1 MPKGVIMSISGRE
14 AVILTKDSNFVK
26 AVLPEGE
33 YDIGQEID
41 TADTKQS
48 LISRWLVPGTRRL
61 AAVAAVLIIAV
72 ILPVV
77 ATTISINTS
86 VYAYVTLDI
95 NPSTEFSINGRE
107 KIIKAKPLNEE
118 GALVLEGADL
128 RGRQIEYGIE
138 YFVAKSCELG
148 YATPGKEGAVI
159 ATTVMEKEQNTEL
172 EQKISET
179 LEKTVE
185 QNKLTVETGVLA
197 ATKEIKEEA
206 EKAGVSAGKYL
217 IALQAKEEQLEVDM
231 EDVKKSSISSAINKA
246 GGDLPSILRKARKT
260 REELAELLE
269 KNREKLRDQ
278 RDRDNN
284 DREKDGKRSGDNEA
298 RENSYRNQKNNR
310 NDKDNNE
317 VIGRNSKQDRNDSR
331 AGSRDN
337 DKRRDDERGSWNNG
351 KRKDSGNDRDSDRRN
366 EEDRDSGEK
375 YRKNNDARD
384 NGRGNDDRDSKKS
397 GRGNDDRDGKDNGKG
412 KSDNRNNRKKENDG
426 NSKDQQNNSGKAKV
440 SHPADNKMPGMVRDI
455 LKRLFDKNRLPR

>member
-231 EDVKKSSISSAINKA
+231 EDVKKSSITSAINKA
-246 GGDLPSILRKARKT
+246 GGDLPSIIRKARKT
-260 REELAELLE
+260 REELEELLE
-269 KNREKLRDQ
+269 KNREKLKAE

-284 DREKDGKRSGDNEA
+284 GREKDGKRSGDIEE
-298 RENSYRNQKNNR
+298 RENSNRNQKNNR
-310 NDKDNNE
+310 NDKNNKS
-317 VIGRNSKQDRNDSR
+317 IGRDSKQDRNDSR
-331 AGSRDN
+331 AGNRDN
-337 DKRRDDERGSWNNG
+337 DKRSDDKRDSGNNG

-384 NGRGNDDRDSKKS
+384 NGREKDERH
-397 GRGNDDRDGKDNGKG
+397 GKDNAKGKG
-412 KSDNRNNRKKENDG
+412 DDRNTSKKENPG
-426 NSKDQQNNSGKAKV
+426 KNKDQQNDDDKAKV
-440 SHPADNKMPGMVRDI
+440 SRPAENKIPGMVRDI
-455 LKRLFDKNRLPR
+455 LKGLFDKNRLPR

>member
-14 AVILTKDSNFVK
+14 AVILTRDSDFVRV
-26 AVLPEGE
+26 VLPEGE
-33 YDIGQEID
+33 YDIGQEVD
-41 TADTKQS
+41 TADTKYS
-48 LISRWLVPGTRRL
+48 LINKWLVSGSRRM

-77 ATTISINTS
+77 ATTIFINTA

-128 RGRQIEYGIE
+128 RGREIEYGIE
-138 YFVAKSCELG
+138 YFIAKSCELG

-206 EKAGVSAGKYL
+206 EKVGVSAGKYL

-260 REELAELLE
+260 KEELAELLE

-278 RDRDNN
+278 RDRNNN
-284 DREKDGKRSGDNEA
+284 DREKDGKGSGDNEE

-310 NDKDNNE
+310 NDKDNKE

-331 AGSRDN
+331 AEGRDN
-337 DKRRDDERGSWNNG
+337 DKRSDEKRDSWNNG
-351 KRKDSGNDRDSDRRN
+351 KRKDNRDDRDSDRRN
-366 EEDRDSGEK
+366 EENKDSGK
-375 YRKNNDARD
+375 KDRRNNDAMD
-384 NGRGNDDRDSKKS
+384 NGRGNDDRY
-397 GRGNDDRDGKDNGKG
+397 GKDNEKG
-412 KSDNRNNRKKENDG
+412 KSDNRNNSKKEKVG
-426 NSKDQQNNSGKAKV
+426 NSKDKQNNGGKAKV
-440 SHPADNKMPGMVRDI
+440 SRPVENKMPGMVRDI

>member
-14 AVILTKDSNFVK
+14 AVILTRDSDFVK
-26 AVLPEGE
+26 VMLPEGE

-41 TADTKQS
+41 TAETKQS
-48 LISRWLVPGTRRL
+48 FISRWLVSRSRRL
-61 AAVAAVLIIAV
+61 TVAAAVLIIAV
-72 ILPVV
+72 ILPV
-77 ATTISINTS
+77 AAATISINNA

-128 RGRQIEYGIE
+128 RGREIEYGIE
-138 YFVAKSCELG
+138 YFIAKSCELG

-172 EQKISET
+172 EKKISET

-206 EKAGVSAGKYL
+206 EKAGVSAGKFL

-231 EDVKKSSISSAINKA
+231 EDVKKSSITSAINKA
-246 GGDLPSILRKARKT
+246 GGDLPSIIRKARKT
-260 REELAELLE
+260 REELEELLE
-269 KNREKLRDQ
+269 KNREKLKAE

-284 DREKDGKRSGDNEA
+284 GREKDGKRSGDIEE
-298 RENSYRNQKNNR
+298 RENSNRNQKNNR
-310 NDKDNNE
+310 NDKNNKS
-317 VIGRNSKQDRNDSR
+317 IGRDSKQDRNDSR
-331 AGSRDN
+331 AGNRDN
-337 DKRRDDERGSWNNG
+337 DKRSDDKRDSGNNG
-351 KRKDSGNDRDSDRRN
+351 KRKEDRDSDRRN
-366 EEDRDSGEK
+366 EEDRDSGK
-375 YRKNNDARD
+375 KDRSNNGARD
-384 NGRGNDDRDSKKS
+384 NGREKDERH
-397 GRGNDDRDGKDNGKG
+397 GKDNAKGKG
-412 KSDNRNNRKKENDG
+412 DDRNTSKKENPG
-426 NSKDQQNNSGKAKV
+426 KNKDQQNDDDKAKV
-440 SHPADNKMPGMVRDI
+440 SRPAENKIPGMVRDI
-455 LKRLFDKNRLPR
+455 LKGLFDKNRLPR

>member
-14 AVILTKDSNFVK
+14 AVILTRDSDFVK
-26 AVLPEGE
+26 VVLPEGE

-41 TADTKQS
+41 TAETKQS
-48 LISRWLVPGTRRL
+48 FISRWLVSRSRRL
-61 AAVAAVLIIAV
+61 TAAAAVLVIAV
-72 ILPVV
+72 ILPVAA
-77 ATTISINTS
+77 ATVFINTA

-128 RGRQIEYGIE
+128 RGKEIEYGIE
-138 YFVAKSCELG
+138 YFIAKSCELG

-172 EQKISET
+172 EKKISET

-206 EKAGVSAGKYL
+206 EKAGVSAGKFL

-231 EDVKKSSISSAINKA
+231 EDVKKSSITSAINKA
-246 GGDLPSILRKARKT
+246 GGDLPSIIRKARKT
-260 REELAELLE
+260 REELEELLE
-269 KNREKLRDQ
+269 KNREKLKAE

-284 DREKDGKRSGDNEA
+284 GREKDGKRSGDIEE
-298 RENSYRNQKNNR
+298 RENSNRNQKNNR
-310 NDKDNNE
+310 NDKKNE
-317 VIGRNSKQDRNDSR
+317 SMGRDGKQDRNDSR
-331 AGSRDN
+331 AGNRDN
-337 DKRRDDERGSWNNG
+337 DKRSDDKRDSGNNG
-351 KRKDSGNDRDSDRRN
+351 KRKEDRDSDRRN
-366 EEDRDSGEK
+366 EEDRDSGK
-375 YRKNNDARD
+375 KDRSNNGARD
-384 NGRGNDDRDSKKS
+384 NGREKDERH
-397 GRGNDDRDGKDNGKG
+397 GKDNAKGKG
-412 KSDNRNNRKKENDG
+412 DDRNTSKKENPG
-426 NSKDQQNNSGKAKV
+426 KNKDQQNDDDKAKV
-440 SHPADNKMPGMVRDI
+440 SRPAENKIPGMVRDI
-455 LKRLFDKNRLPR
+455 LKGLFDKNRLPR

>member
-14 AVILTKDSNFVK
+14 AVILTRDSDFVK
-26 AVLPEGE
+26 VMLPEGE

-41 TADTKQS
+41 TAETKQS
-48 LISRWLVPGTRRL
+48 FISRWLVSRSRRL
-61 AAVAAVLIIAV
+61 TAAAAVLVIAV
-72 ILPVV
+72 ILPV
-77 ATTISINTS
+77 AAATISINNA

-128 RGRQIEYGIE
+128 RGREIEYGIE
-138 YFVAKSCELG
+138 YFIAKSCELG

-172 EQKISET
+172 EKKISET

-260 REELAELLE
+260 KEELAELLE

-278 RDRDNN
+278 RDRNNN
-284 DREKDGKRSGDNEA
+284 DREKDGKGSGDNEE

-310 NDKDNNE
+310 NDKDNKE

-331 AGSRDN
+331 AEGRDN
-337 DKRRDDERGSWNNG
+337 DKRSDEKRDSWNNG
-351 KRKDSGNDRDSDRRN
+351 KRKDNRDDRDSDRRN
-366 EEDRDSGEK
+366 EENKDSGK
-375 YRKNNDARD
+375 KDRRNNDAMD
-384 NGRGNDDRDSKKS
+384 NGRGNDDRDSK
-397 GRGNDDRDGKDNGKG
+397 DNEKG
-412 KSDNRNNRKKENDG
+412 KVMTGIPAKK
-426 NSKDQQNNSGKAKV
+426 KTPGKIKT
-440 SHPADNKMPGMVRDI
+440 NKTTTIKQR
-455 LKRLFDKNRLPR
+455 

>member
-14 AVILTKDSNFVK
+14 AVILTRDSDFVK
-26 AVLPEGE
+26 VMLPEGE

-41 TADTKQS
+41 TAETKQS
-48 LISRWLVPGTRRL
+48 FISRWLVSRSRRL
-61 AAVAAVLIIAV
+61 TAAAAVLIIAV
-72 ILPVV
+72 ILPV
-77 ATTISINTS
+77 AAATISINNA

-128 RGRQIEYGIE
+128 RGREIEYGIE
-138 YFVAKSCELG
+138 YFIAKSCELG

-172 EQKISET
+172 EKKISET

-206 EKAGVSAGKYL
+206 EKAGVSAGKFL

-231 EDVKKSSISSAINKA
+231 EDVKKSSITSAINKA
-246 GGDLPSILRKARKT
+246 GGDLPSIIRKARKT
-260 REELAELLE
+260 REELEELLE
-269 KNREKLRDQ
+269 KNREKLKAE

-284 DREKDGKRSGDNEA
+284 GREKDGKRSGDIEE
-298 RENSYRNQKNNR
+298 RENSNRNQKNNR
-310 NDKDNNE
+310 NDKNNKS
-317 VIGRNSKQDRNDSR
+317 IGRDSKQDRNDSR
-331 AGSRDN
+331 AGNRDN
-337 DKRRDDERGSWNNG
+337 DKRSDDKRDSGNNG
-351 KRKDSGNDRDSDRRN
+351 KRKEDRDSDRRN
-366 EEDRDSGEK
+366 EEDRDSGK
-375 YRKNNDARD
+375 KDRSNNGARD
-384 NGRGNDDRDSKKS
+384 NGREKDERH
-397 GRGNDDRDGKDNGKG
+397 GKDNAKGKG
-412 KSDNRNNRKKENDG
+412 DDRNTSKKENPG
-426 NSKDQQNNSGKAKV
+426 KNKDQQNDDDKAKV
-440 SHPADNKMPGMVRDI
+440 SRPAENKIPGMVRDI
-455 LKRLFDKNRLPR
+455 LKGLFDKNRLPR

>member
-14 AVILTKDSNFVK
+14 AVILTRDSDFVK
-26 AVLPEGE
+26 VMLPEGE

-41 TADTKQS
+41 TAETKQS
-48 LISRWLVPGTRRL
+48 FISRWLVSRSRRL
-61 AAVAAVLIIAV
+61 TAAAAVLVIAV
-72 ILPVV
+72 ILPVAA
-77 ATTISINTS
+77 ATVFINTA

-128 RGRQIEYGIE
+128 RGKEIEYGIE
-138 YFVAKSCELG
+138 YFIAKSCELG

-172 EQKISET
+172 EKKISET

-206 EKAGVSAGKYL
+206 EKAGVSAGKFL

-231 EDVKKSSISSAINKA
+231 EDVKKSSITSAINKA
-246 GGDLPSILRKARKT
+246 GGDLPSIIRKARKT
-260 REELAELLE
+260 REELEELLE
-269 KNREKLRDQ
+269 KNREKLKAE

-284 DREKDGKRSGDNEA
+284 GREKDGKRSGDIEE
-298 RENSYRNQKNNR
+298 RENSNRNQKNNR
-310 NDKDNNE
+310 NDKNNKS
-317 VIGRNSKQDRNDSR
+317 IGRDSKQDRNDSR
-331 AGSRDN
+331 AESRDN
-337 DKRRDDERGSWNNG
+337 DKRSDDKRDSGNNG
-351 KRKDSGNDRDSDRRN
+351 KRKEDRDSDRRN
-366 EEDRDSGEK
+366 EEDRDSGRK
-375 YRKNNDARD
+375 YRKDNDARD
-384 NGRGNDDRDSKKS
+384 NIRGNDDRDSKRS
-397 GRGNDDRDGKDNGKG
+397 GRGNDDRDGKDNAKG
-412 KSDNRNNRKKENDG
+412 KNDNRNNSKKENDG
-426 NSKDQQNNSGKAKV
+426 KSKDQQNSGGKAKV
-440 SHPADNKMPGMVRDI
+440 SRPAENKIPGMVRDI
-455 LKRLFDKNRLPR
+455 LKGLFDKNRLPR

>member
-14 AVILTKDSNFVK
+14 AVILTRDSDFVK
-26 AVLPEGE
+26 VVLPEGE

-41 TADTKQS
+41 TAETKQS
-48 LISRWLVPGTRRL
+48 FISRWLVSRSRRL
-61 AAVAAVLIIAV
+61 TAAAAVLVIAV
-72 ILPVV
+72 ILPVAA
-77 ATTISINTS
+77 ATVFINTA

-128 RGRQIEYGIE
+128 RGKEIEYGIE
-138 YFVAKSCELG
+138 YFIAKSCELG

-172 EQKISET
+172 EKKISET

-206 EKAGVSAGKYL
+206 EKAGVSAGKFL

-246 GGDLPSILRKARKT
+246 GGDLPSIIRKARKT
-260 REELAELLE
+260 REELEELLE
-269 KNREKLRDQ
+269 KNREKLKAE

-284 DREKDGKRSGDNEA
+284 GREKDGKRSGDIEE
-298 RENSYRNQKNNR
+298 RENSNRNQKNNR
-310 NDKDNNE
+310 NDKNNKS
-317 VIGRNSKQDRNDSR
+317 IGRDSKQDRNDSR
-331 AGSRDN
+331 AESRDN
-337 DKRRDDERGSWNNG
+337 DKRSDDKRDSGNNG
-351 KRKDSGNDRDSDRRN
+351 KRKEDRDSDRRN
-366 EEDRDSGEK
+366 EEDRDSGK
-375 YRKNNDARD
+375 KDRSNNGARD
-384 NGRGNDDRDSKKS
+384 NGREKDERH
-397 GRGNDDRDGKDNGKG
+397 GKDNAKGKG
-412 KSDNRNNRKKENDG
+412 DDRNTSKKENPG
-426 NSKDQQNNSGKAKV
+426 KNKDQQNDDDKAKV
-440 SHPADNKMPGMVRDI
+440 SRPAENKIPGMVRDI
-455 LKRLFDKNRLPR
+455 LKGLFDKNRLPR

>member
-14 AVILTKDSNFVK
+14 AVILTRDSDFVK
-26 AVLPEGE
+26 VVLPEGE

-41 TADTKQS
+41 TAETKQS
-48 LISRWLVPGTRRL
+48 FISRWLVSRSRRL
-61 AAVAAVLIIAV
+61 TAAAAVLVIAV
-72 ILPVV
+72 ILPVAA
-77 ATTISINTS
+77 ATVFINTA

-128 RGRQIEYGIE
+128 RGKEIEYGIE
-138 YFVAKSCELG
+138 YFIAKSCELG

-172 EQKISET
+172 EKKISET

-206 EKAGVSAGKYL
+206 EKAGVSAGKFL

-231 EDVKKSSISSAINKA
+231 EDVKKSSITSAINKA
-246 GGDLPSILRKARKT
+246 GGDLPSIIRKARKT
-260 REELAELLE
+260 REELEELLE
-269 KNREKLRDQ
+269 KNREKLKAE

-284 DREKDGKRSGDNEA
+284 GREKDGKRSGDIEE
-298 RENSYRNQKNNR
+298 RENSNRNQKNNR
-310 NDKDNNE
+310 NDKNNKS
-317 VIGRNSKQDRNDSR
+317 IGRDSKQDRNDSR
-331 AGSRDN
+331 AGNRDN
-337 DKRRDDERGSWNNG
+337 DKRSDDKRDSGNNG
-351 KRKDSGNDRDSDRRN
+351 KRKEDRDSDRRN
-366 EEDRDSGEK
+366 EEDRDSGK
-375 YRKNNDARD
+375 KDRSNNGARD
-384 NGRGNDDRDSKKS
+384 NGREKDERH
-397 GRGNDDRDGKDNGKG
+397 GKDNAKGKG
-412 KSDNRNNRKKENDG
+412 DDRNTSKKENPG
-426 NSKDQQNNSGKAKV
+426 KNKDQQNDDDKAKV
-440 SHPADNKMPGMVRDI
+440 SRPAENKIPGMVRDI
-455 LKRLFDKNRLPR
+455 LKGLFDKNRLPR

>member
-14 AVILTKDSNFVK
+14 AVILTRDSDFVK
-26 AVLPEGE
+26 VVLPEGE

-41 TADTKQS
+41 TAETKQS
-48 LISRWLVPGTRRL
+48 FISRWLVSRSRRL
-61 AAVAAVLIIAV
+61 TAAAAVLVIAV
-72 ILPVV
+72 ILPVAA
-77 ATTISINTS
+77 ATVFINTA

-128 RGRQIEYGIE
+128 RGKEIEYGIE
-138 YFVAKSCELG
+138 YFIAKSCELG

-172 EQKISET
+172 EKKISET

-206 EKAGVSAGKYL
+206 EKAGVSAGKFL

-231 EDVKKSSISSAINKA
+231 EDVKKSSITSAINKA
-246 GGDLPSILRKARKT
+246 GGDLPSIIRKARKT
-260 REELAELLE
+260 REELEELLE
-269 KNREKLRDQ
+269 KNREKLKAE

-284 DREKDGKRSGDNEA
+284 GREKDGKRSGDIEE
-298 RENSYRNQKNNR
+298 RENSNRNQKNNR
-310 NDKDNNE
+310 NDKNNKS
-317 VIGRNSKQDRNDSR
+317 IGRDSKQDRNDSR
-331 AGSRDN
+331 AESRDN
-337 DKRRDDERGSWNNG
+337 DKRSDDKRDSGNNG
-351 KRKDSGNDRDSDRRN
+351 KRKEDRDSDRRN
-366 EEDRDSGEK
+366 EEDRDSGK
-375 YRKNNDARD
+375 KDRSNNGARD
-384 NGRGNDDRDSKKS
+384 NGREKDERH
-397 GRGNDDRDGKDNGKG
+397 GKDNAKGKG
-412 KSDNRNNRKKENDG
+412 DDRNTSKKENPG
-426 NSKDQQNNSGKAKV
+426 KNKDQQNDDDKAKV
-440 SHPADNKMPGMVRDI
+440 SRPAENKIPGMVRDI
-455 LKRLFDKNRLPR
+455 LKGLFDKNRLPR